1 MKLYW
6 TAQTR
11 SSRAVWLLEE
21 LGIDY
26 DVETVDI
33 RSDGREESAEF
44 RAASPMG
51 KVPALEEGDAQMA
64 ESAETEE

>member
-33 RSDGREESAEF
+33 RSDGREDSGNRRIIESHGGF
-44 RAASPMG
+44 
-51 KVPALEEGDAQMA
+51 
-64 ESAETEE
+64 